1 MPPSNGVGRVLDR
14 LPSIVYAGLHN
25 YINTQTGVETMP
37 WARVLRSGQVTFP
50 KEVRESLNLKEG
62 DIVDFQIKGSEVVI
76 RPKVMIDKGKAE
88 VWKMFDE
95 MREKMKDED
104 PRKIGT
110 LIDEAVK
117 ETKKQRTAGKP
128 RKRG

>member
-1 MPPSNGVGRVLDR
+1 
-14 LPSIVYAGLHN
+14 
-25 YINTQTGVETMP
+25 MP

-95 MREKMKDED
+95 MHQKMKDED
-104 PRKIGT
+104 PRKIGK

-117 ETKKQRTAGKP
+117 ETKKQRTAGKA

>member
-1 MPPSNGVGRVLDR
+1 
-14 LPSIVYAGLHN
+14 
-25 YINTQTGVETMP
+25 MP

-95 MREKMKDED
+95 MHEKMKDED
-104 PRKIGT
+104 PQKMGEM
-110 LIDEAVK
+110 IDKAVK
-117 ETKKQRTAGKP
+117 ETRKERTAGKA
-128 RKRG
+128 RKRD

>member
-1 MPPSNGVGRVLDR
+1 
-14 LPSIVYAGLHN
+14 
-25 YINTQTGVETMP
+25 MP

-95 MREKMKDED
+95 MHEKMKDED
-104 PRKIGT
+104 PQKIGK

-117 ETKKQRTAGKP
+117 ETKKQRTAGKA

>member
-1 MPPSNGVGRVLDR
+1 
-14 LPSIVYAGLHN
+14 
-25 YINTQTGVETMP
+25 MP

-62 DIVDFQIKGSEVVI
+62 DIVDFEIKGSAVVI

-95 MREKMKDED
+95 MHEKTKDED
-104 PRKIGT
+104 PQKIEK
-110 LIDEAVK
+110 LIDEAIK
-117 ETKKQRTAGKP
+117 ETRKQRTAKKA
-128 RKRG
+128 RTRG

>member
-1 MPPSNGVGRVLDR
+1 ML
-14 LPSIVYAGLHN
+14 
-25 YINTQTGVETMP
+25 

-76 RPKVMIDKGKAE
+76 RPKVMIDKEKAE

-95 MREKMKDED
+95 MHAKMKDED
-104 PRKIGT
+104 PQKIEK

-117 ETKKQRTAGKP
+117 EARKQGTAKKAH
-128 RKRG
+128 KRG